1 MNYSLKNLPERTSKP
16 RESGLT
22 MAMDKGLSVREAED
36 FMSVAS
42 NHVDVVKLGWA
53 TSYVTP
59 NIQDKI
65 KAYADAGVP
74 CYFGGT
80 LFEAFVIRDQFEDY
94 RQLLDKFKLPYAEVS
109 DGSIDLEHDKK
120 LEYIRKL
127 SRQVTVLSEV
137 GSKDADR
144 IIPPYKWIELMQRE
158 LDAGAWKVIGEAR
171 ESGNVGLFRSTGE
184 VRSGLVQ
191 EILTQIP
198 FDKII
203 WEAPQKAQQ
212 VWFIQLLG
220 ANVNLGNIA
229 PNEVIPLETIRLG
242 LRGDTFLHFLGIER
256 KKDKSTPPFH
266 AD

>member
-109 DGSIDLEHDKK
+109 DGSIDLEHDN
-120 LEYIRKL
+120 LH
-127 SRQVTVLSEV
+127 
-137 GSKDADR
+137 
-144 IIPPYKWIELMQRE
+144 
-158 LDAGAWKVIGEAR
+158 
-171 ESGNVGLFRSTGE
+171 GLPR
-184 VRSGLVQ
+184 VH
-191 EILTQIP
+191 
-198 FDKII
+198 
-203 WEAPQKAQQ
+203 
-212 VWFIQLLG
+212 
-220 ANVNLGNIA
+220 N
-229 PNEVIPLETIRLG
+229 
-242 LRGDTFLHFLGIER
+242 
-256 KKDKSTPPFH
+256 
-266 AD
+266 